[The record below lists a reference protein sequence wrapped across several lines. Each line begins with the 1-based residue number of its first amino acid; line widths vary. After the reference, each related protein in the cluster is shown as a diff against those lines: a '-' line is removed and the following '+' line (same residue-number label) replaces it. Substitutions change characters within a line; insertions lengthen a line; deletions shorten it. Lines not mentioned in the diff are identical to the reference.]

1 MVRHRPERLG
11 HASVRI
17 LSSIMIRTFQQ
28 FIGESKN
35 YFKGISK
42 STAAKKKAQM
52 KKQAEMPDDDP
63 AAYKELPGD
72 TKGKKQLKTSTHT
85 KKYHELYGEGAL
97 GIVENVQVS
106 KKLDRRGA
114 PDGLLVN
121 YDGQE
126 YQVVYPADGYA
137 APYGLVMPG
146 DDVVSFLNKDRR
158 AKTIWKKLKPHVDSF
173 LATSESINEAEKKQS
188 TDRSP
193 IDSEKIETALKN
205 KAEETGLPI
214 GILRAIMRRGMAAWK
229 TGHRPGAGQ
238 EQWGYARINS
248 FATGGEGTW
257 GKADADL
264 AKEAREAGFKPKK

>member
-1 MVRHRPERLG
+1 
-11 HASVRI
+11 
-17 LSSIMIRTFQQ
+17 MIKTFQQ
-28 FIGESKN
+28 FLTEGEK

-42 STAAKKKAQM
+42 STADKKKAQM
-52 KKQAEMPDDDP
+52 KKQAEMDDDDP

-72 TKGKKQLKTSTHT
+72 TKGKEQLKTSKHT

-106 KKLDRRGA
+106 KKLDRRGD

-146 DDVVSFLNKDRR
+146 DDVVSFLNKDRK
-158 AKTIWKKLKPHVDSF
+158 AKAVWKKLKPHVDSF
-173 LATSESINEAEKKQS
+173 LATSESINEAEEKQS

-264 AKEAREAGFKPKK
+264 AKEAREAGFRPKK